1 MRRQDDLAIVGHGMV
16 SSLGHDVVTS
26 CATARSG
33 VTRPSG
39 FNEFLVADSREVV
52 PDALTVHAVDTLTY
66 GFSGK
71 ARLLRLIEAGLRDL
85 LKQCPG
91 KPWLE
96 ARTTFYISLPSWVR
110 PHTGA
115 PLIADEERRSEFEAQ
130 ASEAERGDDLALAQK
145 LVLQA
150 ADLSEWGNPPEVSY
164 VFVSG
169 TTGTAEAVDLASKD
183 LQSGSTEMAVVLAV
197 DSWIDVTLANWLKET
212 GRLKTPDLPV
222 GLQLGEACVV
232 LLLEQGRRTQHRGA
246 TILGNL
252 MQVVFSQDERFLLSG
267 QVPIG
272 RSLAR
277 VLNSAYNNANWSDGS
292 PWIICDH
299 NGETYRA
306 TEWANT
312 LYHLSKL
319 SDVYKNNNIWF
330 PALAFGDTGSAS
342 GAVALCMA
350 LRAFARGYAP
360 HPIAV
365 IANSSDGP
373 LRSAMVVRQP

>member
-1 MRRQDDLAIVGHGMV
+1 MV
-16 SSLGHDVVTS
+16 SSLGHDVITS

-33 VTRPSG
+33 ITRPSG
-39 FNEFLVADSREVV
+39 FEEFVVADSREVV

-71 ARLLRLIEAGLRDL
+71 ARLLRLIEAGLRDC
-85 LKQCPG
+85 LKQCPD
-91 KPWLE
+91 KPWLQ

-110 PHTGA
+110 PYTGA
-115 PLIADEERRSEFEAQ
+115 PLIADEERRTMFEEQ
-130 ASEAERGDDLALAQK
+130 ASEAPRGDDLALAKK

-150 ADLSEWGNPPEVSY
+150 ADLSEWGNTPEVSC

-169 TTGTAEAVDLASKD
+169 TTGTAEAVDQASKD
-183 LQSGSTEMAVVLAV
+183 LKSGSTELAVIVAV
-197 DSWIDVTLANWLKET
+197 DSWIDVPLASWLKET

-232 LLLEQGRRTQHRGA
+232 LIIEQERRSQHRNA
-246 TILGNL
+246 TVLGKL
-252 MQVVFSQDERFLLSG
+252 VQVVFDQEERFLLTG
-267 QVPIG
+267 QVPVG
-272 RSLAR
+272 RVPANL
-277 VLNSAYNNANWSDGS
+277 LNSLHNTAGWGESS
-292 PWIICDH
+292 PWIISDH

-312 LYHLSKL
+312 LYHLSRL
-319 SDVYKNNNIWF
+319 SDVYRNSNIWL

-350 LRAFARGYAP
+350 LRAFDRGYAP

-365 IANSSDGP
+365 VASSSDGP
-373 LRSAMVVRQP
+373 LRSAMVVGQP